1 MSHTFQ
7 RIYAAVS
14 RIPSGRV
21 ASYGQ
26 IARLVGNPRLSRV
39 VGYAMHNAPDGV
51 PCHRVVRRD
60 GELCDAFWPMGKE
73 THRLRLAMEGVEF
86 LPDGR
91 VDMERFQWLET
102 EESQ

>member
-1 MSHTFQ
+1 M
-7 RIYAAVS
+7 
-14 RIPSGRV
+14 
-21 ASYGQ
+21 
-26 IARLVGNPRLSRV
+26 ARLRASSEIRGCRASWA
-39 VGYAMHNAPDGV
+39 AMHNAPDGV

-86 LPDGR
+86 LSDGR